1 MQLLS
6 KFNKGLRFLLCA
18 IDIYSKYAWV
28 IPLKYKK
35 RITTTNASQK
45 RLNES
50 KSKTD
55 KIWVDKDSEFYNR
68 SMKSFSQIN
77 DIEISSTHNER
88 QSVIA
93 NRFIRTLKI
102 KFINT

>member
-6 KFNKGLRFLLCA
+6 KFNKGFRFLLCA

-50 KSKTD
+50 KSKAD
-55 KIWVDKDSEFYNR
+55 KMWVDKDSEFYNR